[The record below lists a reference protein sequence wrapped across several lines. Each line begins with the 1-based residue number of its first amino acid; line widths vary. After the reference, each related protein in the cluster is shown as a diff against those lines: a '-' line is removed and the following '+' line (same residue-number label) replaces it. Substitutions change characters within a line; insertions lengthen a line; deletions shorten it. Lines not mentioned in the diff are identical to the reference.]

1 MKNIKYILLIAL
13 SIILFAGCG
22 GESYTDHP
30 GTVIKGHITGAENLK
45 AYLDQIVMSSNQ
57 PVILD
62 KTDIDGS
69 GNFVLKTMDK
79 QDRIFRVRVGSVQS
93 FLLVSKD
100 DQLVE
105 LKGSVDDL
113 KNNTVAI
120 TGSPAALEFNEMIK
134 NVIKRTWNDAQID
147 NYLSTAKYPLGAMY
161 ASVINPN
168 PGKRLNQCMK
178 IHQKMMATMPNSQY
192 TKDYQQILGQ
202 FQQMAKAQKIKVGE
216 LAPDIDL
223 ASPAGKNYSLSS
235 LKGKVVLLD
244 FWASWCRPCRYKNPQ
259 IVALY
264 DKYKSKGFT
273 VYSVSLDKKTQKDR
287 WEKAIVD
294 DKLSWPYHVSDLAG
308 WQCKPAK
315 EYGVSSI
322 PKTFLIDKEGKIAAI
337 NPNIKAVE
345 DQLKGML

>member
-1 MKNIKYILLIAL
+1 MRKIQYILLLSAIAYF
-13 SIILFAGCG
+13 FAGCG
-22 GESYTDHP
+22 ETYTDHP
-30 GTVIKGHITGAENLK
+30 GTVIKGEITGAENLK
-45 AYLDQIVMSSNQ
+45 AYLDQIVLRSNQ

-62 KTDIDGS
+62 KTDIDAS
-69 GNFVLKTMDK
+69 GKFVLKTEDK
-79 QDRIFRVRVGSVQS
+79 QDRIFRIRVGSAQS

-100 DQLVE
+100 DHIVE
-105 LKGSVDDL
+105 LKGSVADL
-113 KNNTVAI
+113 KGNSCEI
-120 TGSPAALEFNEMIK
+120 TGSEAALEFNGMIK
-134 NVIKRTWNDAQID
+134 NVIKRTWNDGQID
-147 NYLSTAKYPLGAMY
+147 NYLKTAKYPLGAMY

-168 PGKRLNQCMK
+168 PAKRLTLCKN
-178 IHQKMMATMPNSQY
+178 IHQKMLTSMPNSNY
-192 TKDYQQILGQ
+192 TKEYQQVIGQ
-202 FQQMAKAQKIKVGE
+202 FEQMSKAGNIKVGE
-216 LAPDIDL
+216 PAPDIAL
-223 ASPAGKNYSLSS
+223 ESPTGKKYALSS

-273 VYSVSLDKKTQKDR
+273 VYSVSLDRKTQKDR
-287 WEKAIVD
+287 WEKAIKD

-322 PKTFLIDKEGKIAAI
+322 PKTFLIDKEGKIAAV

-345 DQLKGML
+345 SQLKNLL

>member
-1 MKNIKYILLIAL
+1 MKNLQYILFFAAIAF
-13 SIILFAGCG
+13 LFTSCE
-22 GESYTDHP
+22 ESFSDHP
-30 GTVIKGHITGAENLK
+30 GTVIKGEISGAENLK
-45 AYLDQIVMSSNQ
+45 AYLDQIVLSSNQ

-69 GNFVLKTMDK
+69 GKFVLKTEDK
-79 QDRIFRVRVGSVQS
+79 QDRIFRIRVGSVQS

-100 DQLVE
+100 DKVVE
-105 LKGSVDDL
+105 LKGSVDEL
-113 KNNTVAI
+113 KNNECAI
-120 TGSPAALEFNEMIK
+120 EGSAAATEFNGMIK
-134 NVIKRTWNDAQID
+134 NVIKRKWNDQQID
-147 NYLSTAKYPLGAMY
+147 TYLKTAKYPLGAMY

-168 PGKRLNQCMK
+168 PAKRLNLCKQ
-178 IHQKMMATMPNSQY
+178 IHQKMAASMPNSKY
-192 TKDYQQILGQ
+192 TADYQQILGQ
-202 FQQMAKAQKIKVGE
+202 FDQMAKAQKIKVGE

-223 ASPAGKNYSLSS
+223 ESPTGKKYALSS

-264 DKYKSKGFT
+264 DKYKSQGFT
-273 VYSVSLDKKTQKDR
+273 VYSVSLDRKTQKDR
-287 WEKAIVD
+287 WEKAIKD

-315 EYGVSSI
+315 AYGVSSI
-322 PKTFLIDKEGKIAAI
+322 PKTFLIDKEGKIAAV

-345 DQLKGML
+345 TQLKNLL